1 MDESHYEMYLKNL
14 GMKSDMM
21 VSVEFTDENIPLTA
35 NEKDD
40 ASYAKVCEIPFQ
52 KRQIF

>member
-21 VSVEFTDENIPLTA
+21 VSVELTDENIPA
-35 NEKDD
+35 NENDD